1 MPIEDGVLMVDVTVI
16 VELVDIPLVTVIE
29 KLLFPWLTRVLL
41 VIELLMA
48 RGFFRVIML
57 DSVG

>member
-1 MPIEDGVLMVDVTVI
+1 MVDVTVI

-48 RGFFRVIML
+48 RGLFRVIML